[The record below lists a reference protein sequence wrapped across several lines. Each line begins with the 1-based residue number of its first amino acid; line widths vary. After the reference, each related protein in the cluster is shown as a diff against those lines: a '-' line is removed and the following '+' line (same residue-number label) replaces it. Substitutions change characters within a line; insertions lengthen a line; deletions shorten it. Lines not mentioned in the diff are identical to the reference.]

1 MNGLTIAVWF
11 VATGLLLL
19 AAVLVKV
26 SLAYRREEHQ
36 VDYEETEALERM
48 RQILERETGREIA
61 IVYRA
66 KGYWWAQ
73 TARGSVRVDDLL
85 RDGYVR
91 VGAE

>member
-19 AAVLVKV
+19 TAVLVKV
-26 SLAYRREEHQ
+26 SLDYRREEYQ
-36 VDYEETEALERM
+36 EDEAELAALERM

-91 VGAE
+91 VGVE